1 MSIYHSP
8 VLLHES
14 LEALAIRPGGTYV
27 DVTFGGGGHSKA
39 ILAQL
44 GETGRLI
51 AFDQDEDAVANS
63 IDDPRFTLVR
73 QNFRFLK
80 NFLRLHNAIPV
91 DGILADLG
99 ISSHQIDEPERG
111 FSTRFDGP
119 LDMRMNRSTGMTASD
134 VLNGYEDDK
143 LKKIFSAYGEVEN
156 SGRLAKTIV
165 AARQEAPIETIGE
178 LKTAIATC
186 MPRGKEFQYLA
197 KVFQALRIEIN
208 GEMDALRQMLE
219 QAVEVLAPEGR
230 IAVIAYHSLEDR
242 IVKNFFRSGNEEG
255 TNEKDFFGN
264 LVRPLEPVNRKPIV
278 PGEKEI
284 EENNRAR
291 SAKLRIAKKV
301 SGENRGT
308 AGAGYDKKRN

>member
-1 MSIYHSP
+1 MSTYHRA

-14 LEALAIRPGGTYV
+14 LDALAIRPGGIYV
-27 DVTFGGGGHSKA
+27 DATFGGGGHSWA
-39 ILAQL
+39 ILGRL
-44 GETGRLI
+44 GENGRLL

-80 NFLRLHNAIPV
+80 NFLRLHQAIPV

-99 ISSHQIDEPERG
+99 VSSHQIDEPARG

-119 LDMRMNRSTGMTASD
+119 LDMRMNRSAGMTASD
-134 VLNGYEDDK
+134 LLNGYEEGK
-143 LKKIFSAYGEVEN
+143 LKQIFSAYGEVEN
-156 SGRLAKTIV
+156 SGRLAKTII
-165 AARQEAPIETIGE
+165 AARQEGSIDTIQQ
-178 LKTAIATC
+178 LKSAIANC
-186 MPRGKEFQYLA
+186 MPKGKEFQYLA
-197 KVFQALRIEIN
+197 KVFQALRIEVN
-208 GEMDALRQMLE
+208 GEMDALKQMLE
-219 QAVEVLAPEGR
+219 QAAEVLAPGGR
-230 IAVIAYHSLEDR
+230 IAVISYHSLEDR
-242 IVKNFFRSGNEEG
+242 IVKNFFRSGNTEG
-255 TNEKDFFGN
+255 ENEKDFFGN

-291 SAKLRIAKKV
+291 SAKLRIAQKAD
-301 SGENRGT
+301 GESQRS